1 MALQVGAQ
9 LQLPLVLT
17 QNGFRDCCPAEP
29 RDAEVDIDGFK
40 QIVQS
45 LVATIQA
52 RERLRV

>member
-40 QIVQS
+40 QIVQT